1 MNWDDFLSGIGTT
14 LFIIA
19 IIFLISSNIDDIAKV
34 DEFNKSN
41 TKITIEYKYNTVKD
55 KYTFTTNVV
64 DKLEKSGLR
73 IFNISAFKLK
83 DCNFIKIVG
92 VKDK

>member
-1 MNWDDFLSGIGTT
+1 MDWDDFFAGIGTT

-19 IIFLISSNIDDIAKV
+19 TIFLISSNKDDIAKIN
-34 DEFNKSN
+34 EFNKSN
-41 TKITIEYKYNTVKD
+41 TKITIEYKYDTEKD

-64 DKLEKSGLR
+64 DKLEKSGLCVS
-73 IFNISAFKLK
+73 NISTSKIK
-83 DCNFIKIVG
+83 DCNFIKIVS